1 MLVDPVQPPAEAS
14 VEPAAD
20 HAPGPAADEVARE
33 QEQVDVMYAR
43 LDQLRARTA
52 RDLADVRRAG
62 PSGTH
67 QNRSERDSFATLHE
81 HRLAQ
86 LEAVEDRLA
95 FGRLDLQGGTRRYI
109 GRLGLSDEEQTQ
121 LLVDWRA
128 PAARTFYQATAASP
142 QDVVRRRHL
151 STRGRRVVG
160 VEDEVLDLAAMADED
175 RAGLAGEGALL
186 AAVGAHRTG
195 RMGDI
200 VATIQAEQDRV
211 IRSDLG
217 GALVVQGGP
226 GTGKTAVALH
236 RAAYL
241 LYTHRDRLA
250 RNGVLLVGPN
260 PLFLRYIE
268 QVLPS
273 LGETG
278 VVMSTAADLYPGVTG
293 VDEPRADVAR
303 VKGDRRMA
311 RVLSRAV
318 RDRQRLPDGP
328 RKLVVEG
335 ATVELTV
342 EVVAAAR
349 GRARRTRKPHNTARE
364 GFLRDLLD
372 HLARELARALGVEA
386 DADHREDLLS
396 DLRDSADVRRELN
409 LAWMPLSPTQVLAD
423 LWADPRR
430 LESAGGRELS
440 PGERALLARDR
451 DAPWTVADVPLLD
464 ELAELLG
471 DVTSTDRAAE
481 AAARAER
488 AEAIANAQQ
497 ALANMDTLI
506 RPTAEQVAERFADT
520 GPWLTVAERAE
531 SDRTWAY
538 GHLVVDEAQELS
550 PMAWRV
556 LMRRCP
562 SRSMTLVG
570 DVAQVGSAAGAS
582 SWSEVLDPWVPGR
595 WRTEELTVN
604 YRTPAQVME
613 LAART
618 LAAAG
623 VSAPTPE
630 SVRDGDRAP
639 AALRVAPGGLDAGLL
654 AVVRDEL
661 ERLGPGR
668 LAVVTPTG
676 RADAL
681 RAALTE
687 SLPAGTVGTGRATLD
702 SPVSVL
708 PVGAAKGLEFDVVV
722 VVEPA
727 EILAGS
733 ARGANDLY
741 VALTRPTQHLVVV
754 HDRDLPA
761 GMTGLTDQRG

>member
-1 MLVDPVQPPAEAS
+1 LVDPEHPPAEAS
-14 VEPAAD
+14 VDDARTER
-20 HAPGPAADEVARE
+20 DEVARE
-33 QEQVDVMYAR
+33 QERVDEMYAR
-43 LDQLRARTA
+43 LDHLRARTA
-52 RDLADVRRAG
+52 RDLAEVRRAG

-67 QNRSERDSFATLHE
+67 QNRSERDSFATMHE

-121 LLVDWRA
+121 LLLDWRA
-128 PAARTFYQATAASP
+128 PAARSFYQATAASP

-160 VEDEVLDLAAMADED
+160 VEDDVLDLAAMADED

-293 VDEPRADVAR
+293 VDEPRAEVAR

-342 EVVAAAR
+342 EAVAAAR
-349 GRARRTRKPHNTARE
+349 GRARRTRKPHNAARE

-372 HLARELARALGVEA
+372 HLARELAKALGVEA
-386 DADHREDLLS
+386 DADHREDLLA

-409 LAWMPLSPTQVLAD
+409 LAWMPLSATQVLAD

-430 LESAGGRELS
+430 LESAGRELTEA
-440 PGERALLARDR
+440 ERSVLARER
-451 DAPWTVADVPLLD
+451 SHPWTVADVPLLD

-471 DVTSTDRAAE
+471 DVTSGDRAAE

-604 YRTPAQVME
+604 YRTPSQVMD
-613 LAART
+613 LAARS

-630 SVRDGDRAP
+630 SVREGDRAP
-639 AALRVAPGGLDAGLL
+639 SAHRVAPGELAAGVL
-654 AVVRDEL
+654 AVLRGEL

-668 LAVVTPTG
+668 LAVVTPAA

-681 RAALTE
+681 RAGLTAA
-687 SLPAGTVGTGRATLD
+687 LPAGTVGTGRATLD

-754 HDRDLPA
+754 HALDLPA
-761 GMTGLTDQRG
+761 GMGGMGDLDEPADPPA